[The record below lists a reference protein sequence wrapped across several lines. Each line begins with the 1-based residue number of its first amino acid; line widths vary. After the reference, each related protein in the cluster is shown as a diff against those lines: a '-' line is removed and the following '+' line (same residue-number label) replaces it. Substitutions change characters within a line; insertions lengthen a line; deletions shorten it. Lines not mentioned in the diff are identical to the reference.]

1 MLTHEKF
8 RLSNLSITSWNIH
21 GLFSRIEGFRYSKLQ
36 SPYFW
41 DMVGKAKI
49 FGLIESHHLA
59 SEIDQ
64 IQIDG
69 FKCFNV
75 CRKKKSNRGRNS
87 GGIAVYICNTVI
99 QGVSKVPTTGS
110 ENIQIKLNTNKKE
123 VIDQHSAGQ

>member
-21 GLFSRIEGFRYSKLQ
+21 GLFSRIEGFRYSNLQ

-69 FKCFNV
+69 FTCFNV
-75 CRKKKSNRGRNS
+75 CTKKRKVTGE
-87 GGIAVYICNTVI
+87 GIVGELLFTFVT
-99 QGVSKVPTTGS
+99 Q
-110 ENIQIKLNTNKKE
+110 
-123 VIDQHSAGQ
+123 